1 MSVGLDAA
9 IQNIPE
15 QFRVEDGVQLSAQR
29 ITKEL
34 SALQKQLREVEG
46 DIVAVRQTLHGLS
59 LILGKEHFS
68 EELLRLIRPKRTNIR
83 GLSSVCRSLLL
94 HAPHAYSVRE
104 VCDRINA
111 TEPLLLVHHRN
122 PMASVMSVLRQLAKR
137 GEIVRRTENG
147 KSVWQQASSRFL
159 T

>member
-1 MSVGLDAA
+1 MSVGVDTSIQKIAAQLSVDAG
-9 IQNIPE
+9 I
-15 QFRVEDGVQLSAQR
+15 QLSARR
-29 ITKEL
+29 ITREL
-34 SALQKQLREVEG
+34 SALQKQLRDVED
-46 DIVAVRQTLHGLS
+46 DIVVIRQTLHGLA
-59 LILGKEHFS
+59 LILGEEHFS
-68 EELLRLIRPKRTNIR
+68 EELLRLICPQRTNIR

>member
-1 MSVGLDAA
+1 MSVDVNTAF
-9 IQNIPE
+9 QNIDA

-29 ITKEL
+29 ITREL
-34 SALQKQLREVEG
+34 SALQRQLREVEG

-59 LILGKEHFS
+59 LILGEEYFS
-68 EELLRLIRPKRTNIR
+68 EELLRMIRPKRTNIR

-94 HAPHAYSVRE
+94 HASHAYSVRE
-104 VCDRINA
+104 VCNRINA
-111 TEPLLLVHHRN
+111 TAPLLLTHHRN
-122 PMASVMSVLRQLAKR
+122 PMASVMSVLRQLARR
-137 GEIVRRTENG
+137 GEIIRRTENG

>member
-1 MSVGLDAA
+1 MSVGMNTA
-9 IQNIPE
+9 IQNIAA
-15 QFRVEDGVQLSAQR
+15 QYNVEHGVQLSARR

-34 SALQKQLREVEG
+34 SALQKQLRQVED
-46 DIVAVRQTLHGLS
+46 DILAVRQTLHGLS
-59 LILGKEHFS
+59 LILGEEHFS
-68 EELLRLIRPKRTNIR
+68 DELLRLIRPRRTNIR

-137 GEIVRRTENG
+137 GEIIRRTENG
-147 KSVWQQASSRFL
+147 KSLWQQASSRFL